1 MKTNYL
7 RNGLILSCLIMIAL
21 LFSFA
26 GYDSKS
32 NAETPA
38 ATIAPDFTLKD
49 ISGKDVSLKDYK
61 GKFVLLDFW
70 ATWCP
75 PCQTTIVEL
84 IDLQN
89 KFKDKGLVILGVS
102 IDDVKTTDD
111 KKLAEFVKEKKINY
125 IIMRADARI
134 LSAYFGSEQPHI
146 PLLKFIDK
154 NGMVVDTHQG
164 YEAGALE
171 KKLTNYLK

>member
-7 RNGLILSCLIMIAL
+7 RNVLYLSCLIVGVM

-26 GYDSKS
+26 GYNAKS
-32 NAETPA
+32 NAETAA
-38 ATIAPDFTLKD
+38 ATMAPDFTLKD
-49 ISGKDVSLKDYK
+49 ISGKDVSLKDFS

-75 PCQTTIVEL
+75 PCQSTIVEL

-89 KFKDKGLVILGVS
+89 KYKDKGLVILGVS
-102 IDDVKTTDD
+102 IDDVKTTDNN
-111 KKLAEFVKEKKINY
+111 KLAEFVKTKKINY
-125 IIMRADARI
+125 IIMRADDKI
-134 LSAYFGSEQPHI
+134 ISATFGNNQPHI

-164 YEAGALE
+164 YEAGAIE
-171 KKLTNYLK
+171 KKLTTYLK